1 MNLPSKGLAP
11 RTVSSLL
18 DAMNDDGEYG
28 SLVDLSPINLDLRG
42 EIRRA
47 IADIEAIRGRPLLL
61 YAGNV
66 VRPNAGPFSA
76 IDQTDD
82 LPFAELVNATPQ
94 ANRAIDVMVVTPG
107 GSGQQ
112 VSLFV
117 DKLRHRFDSVSFLLP
132 AQCMSAGTI
141 WVLSGDEIWMDE
153 RAYIGPIDPQV
164 PSRDGRWVPAQAL
177 LVLIKDIQDKG
188 QAAISQGNQPDWTH
202 IEILRNIDPKE
213 IGNAISGSNYSIQ
226 LAASYLNDYK
236 LKNWKIRSKTGLPV
250 TPAHRQTRAS
260 EIATKLCAH
269 DLWKAHS
276 HGISRDVAWNVVRL
290 KIEKPEAVA
299 GLQRALRRLWALL
312 HWTFET
318 TPIVK
323 IYMSQNYAMFRQ
335 QLEIKA

>member
-1 MNLPSKGLAP
+1 MSD
-11 RTVSSLL
+11 S
-18 DAMNDDGEYG
+18 GEYG
-28 SLVDLSPINLDLRG
+28 SLVDLVPTNLDLRA

-47 IADIEAIRGRPLLL
+47 IAEIESIRGRPLLL

-66 VRPNAGPFSA
+66 IRSTAGPFA
-76 IDQTDD
+76 GIDQTDD
-82 LPFAELVNATPQ
+82 LPFAELVEATPV
-94 ANRAIDVMVVTPG
+94 ANRDVDLLVVTPG

-117 DKLRHRFDSVSFLLP
+117 NKLRQRFTNVSFLLP

-164 PSRDGRWVPAQAL
+164 PSRDGRWLPAQAL

-188 QAAISQGNQPDWTH
+188 QAALAQGQQPDWAH
-202 IEILRNIDPKE
+202 VQILRNIDPKE

-226 LAASYLNDYK
+226 LAASYLNDFK
-236 LKNWKIRSKTGLPV
+236 LKNWATRSKTGQAV
-250 TPAHRQTRAS
+250 IAAHRSSRAL

-269 DLWKAHS
+269 DVWKAHS
-276 HGISRDVAWNVVRL
+276 HGISRDVAWNEVRL
-290 KIEKPEAVA
+290 KIEKPETVP
-299 GLQRALRRLWALL
+299 GLQRSMRRLWALL
-312 HWTFET
+312 HWTFECT
-318 TPIVK
+318 TIVK

-335 QLEIKA
+335 QLETKP